1 MMPVNVFDK
10 VRFNNPIITKLIKGK
25 SGIKK
30 MYLDI
35 KIDYFLLTIGYCAPS
50 INSIRFILREIGPLS
65 IFRIFFL
72 ILYQK
77 NKFPNLDLIEIQKKL
92 F

>member
-35 KIDYFLLTIGYCAPS
+35 KIDYFLLTIGYLKPS